1 MVLPC
6 SSGRCLRCRLST
18 IARLVRSFLRCR
30 ALNISEAPDKRSTIG
45 FRLVGRSSGCR
56 GCSRSSVSLRV
67 ASRPRWPC
75 RPPAAGMLPAAPK
88 PPTGR
93 AVSRYARV
101 SFRLARGVRGCG
113 GFPKKPLT
121 LEDPCS
127 IEPQI
132 FAFWG
137 SLPRAPRHDRQKT
150 SFYFYIIPWHWC
162 SRGRCPRK
170 PLAAERAR
178 RRGVFHGIYI
188 ALIARASRPN
198 LALLVLGL
206 RPRRLKKLK
215 YS

>member
-1 MVLPC
+1 M
-6 SSGRCLRCRLST
+6 
-18 IARLVRSFLRCR
+18 RCR
-30 ALNISEAPDKRSTIG
+30 ALNISVAPDKHSANG

-56 GCSRSSVSLRV
+56 GCSRSSVLLRV

-75 RPPAAGMLPAAPK
+75 RPPAPGVLPGAPK
-88 PPTGR
+88 PPSGR

-101 SFRLARGVRGCG
+101 FFRLARRVCGCG
-113 GFPKKPLT
+113 GLPKKPLT

-132 FAFWG
+132 FAFLG
-137 SLPRAPRHDRQKT
+137 TLPRAPRHDWQKT
-150 SFYFYIIPWHWC
+150 FFYFYMSLWHWC

-178 RRGVFHGIYI
+178 RRGVFHGIYS

-198 LALLVLGL
+198 LAF
-206 RPRRLKKLK
+206 
-215 YS
+215 